1 MAVAVFSHCM
11 NTLGGTCSQKPA
23 PATADGQQVEEGQ
36 DGQSIE
42 RKMELAKLA
51 IASPCQ
57 IFAFRI
63 PHSACFSDQKRV
75 LSCPGTRAR
84 LGSETWPEAGARSTT
99 WRPGP
104 RGMLIARAR
113 CCKCEGLWGNIAAD
127 CAALASWCDLI
138 IAIRAHFAA
147 RFPQRP
153 FCPHRASNLGFGPAF
168 RTSVPNPNPLPFPP
182 LTAATP

>member
-1 MAVAVFSHCM
+1 MD
-11 NTLGGTCSQKPA
+11 NKWRKGKTDSQSSARWNLQIWPSL
-23 PATADGQQVEEGQ
+23 P
-36 DGQSIE
+36 
-42 RKMELAKLA
+42 LAKFLR
-51 IASPCQ
+51 S
-57 IFAFRI
+57 AFRI
-63 PHSACFSDQKRV
+63 PRAFPTKKRV